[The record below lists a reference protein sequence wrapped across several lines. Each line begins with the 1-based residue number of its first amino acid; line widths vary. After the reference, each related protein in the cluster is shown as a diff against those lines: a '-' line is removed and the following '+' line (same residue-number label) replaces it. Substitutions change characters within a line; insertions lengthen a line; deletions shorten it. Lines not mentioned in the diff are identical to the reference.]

1 MKIVHPLFGVSPT
14 STQSCCLRRIYS
26 LVLCFCACLT
36 QLGYSQAAMNIPI
49 LTFGFAHVNQTNA
62 VDYLVETSGVRKYSE
77 WQNPPTTY
85 WGPSQNNVE
94 GALVYR
100 FPLPQPAGS
109 FYLKANDSSWD
120 FNNEPGG
127 FGRGCSA
134 LEVSR
139 DGVNWIVL
147 RNSLDSRQW
156 GVDWSYEGDLPP
168 EMIGATEVWLRLR
181 FLFEV
186 ATNSSYTV
194 TQFGRSSSA
203 ATVNVFDFRAYPV
216 LDSDDDGLLDI
227 HETQT
232 GIFVSATDTGSDP
245 YDSDSSDDGLL
256 DGDVVTAGFDPNTS
270 YTPLFNLVKSKSA
283 GDQARIGL
291 FTESAMID
299 LNLGGIVLR
308 KSGSTVNLR
317 LQIQSKTDLKAP
329 HWTDE
334 GTETFIL
341 DMPGNKAFMRIRALG
356 PQ

>member
-181 FLFEV
+181 FLCEG
-186 ATNSSYTV
+186 APNSSYTV

-216 LDSDDDGLLDI
+216 LDSDGDGLSDAWERGVGRYQVVEGSFAWDEAKADAESRGGHLATITSQAEWDDI
-227 HETQT
+227 LTQ
-232 GIFVSATDTGSDP
+232 IGSYP
-245 YDSDSSDDGLL
+245 
-256 DGDVVTAGFDPNTS
+256 TAVGW
-270 YTPLFNLVKSKSA
+270 
-283 GDQARIGL
+283 
-291 FTESAMID
+291 
-299 LNLGGIVLR
+299 LGG
-308 KSGSTVNLR
+308 
-317 LQIQSKTDLKAP
+317 
-329 HWTDE
+329 TDE
-334 GTETFIL
+334 VENGIWQWVTGETWSFTRWHV
-341 DMPGNKAFMRIRALG
+341 G
-356 PQ
+356 